1 MHFFSKSH
9 SFFKI
14 YIQLLPFYS
23 SLLASSSLRYHSL
36 LDPQVL
42 YASSADGLT
51 FTAVPFCLCPM
62 SATGLGT
69 QEQSFSQLLF
79 SACVLVIIPHT
90 QGSLNMCLLT
100 VTLVAVFMHWGWK
113 RDFLSCNVLT
123 KQTNKKKYNNL
134 QQDSKW
140 ASPGSTGTWENLCTD
155 LETISSLQG
164 RWWELCLLCCLK
176 TVYM

>member
-1 MHFFSKSH
+1 MHLFAKLCKLFQNTIVHIHYKEIHIWKVMHFFSKSH

-100 VTLVAVFMHWGWK
+100 VTLVAVFMH
-113 RDFLSCNVLT
+113 
-123 KQTNKKKYNNL
+123 
-134 QQDSKW
+134 
-140 ASPGSTGTWENLCTD
+140 
-155 LETISSLQG
+155 
-164 RWWELCLLCCLK
+164 
-176 TVYM
+176 